1 MEGRNNKGQF
11 TKGHNFAKGRPKK
24 PEIEELRKAIKQV
37 EQEKKEKLLVH
48 FIRRAFKN
56 DNVMVA
62 AIKKLIADKTQA
74 EVDLGGEIKAI
85 LVIDKLNENKKSE
98 PASVPGKGA
107 KE

>member
-1 MEGRNNKGQF
+1 MEGRNEKGQF
-11 TKGHNFAKGRPKK
+11 TKGHKFARGRPKK
-24 PEIEELRKAIKQV
+24 PEIEELRNAIKQV

-74 EVDLGGEIKAI
+74 EVDLGGGLE
-85 LVIDKLNENKKSE
+85 VIIRYADEKKNRSN
-98 PASVPGKGA
+98 SKS
-107 KE
+107 

>member
-1 MEGRNNKGQF
+1 MQGRNNNGQF
-11 TKGHNFAKGRPKK
+11 TKGNKFGKGRPSK

-62 AIKKLIADKTQA
+62 AVKKLIADKTQA
-74 EVDLGGEIKAI
+74 EVDLGGGLE
-85 LVIDKLNENKKSE
+85 VIIRYADEKSRS
-98 PASVPGKGA
+98 PSKP
-107 KE
+107 